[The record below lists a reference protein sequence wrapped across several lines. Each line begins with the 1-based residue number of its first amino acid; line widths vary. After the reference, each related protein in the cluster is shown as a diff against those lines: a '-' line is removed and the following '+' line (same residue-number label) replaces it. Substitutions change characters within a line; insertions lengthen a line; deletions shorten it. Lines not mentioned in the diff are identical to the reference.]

1 MRTRRGSRR
10 PPGKR
15 KAILIA
21 VALLATVAIVAAAVY
36 GNDQNVRSRVDEF
49 IGRPGPSAAT
59 ATETPLDIEGRVQ
72 AAVATARTAPSPAPD
87 VRATT
92 EAAIAATVEALRPT
106 STTDAVPLALA
117 STPTP
122 TPTKTPTPR
131 PAIATRTPTKTPAPG
146 PTIPTRTPTKA
157 PTTRPPPTPTPSVS
171 LRDFTNGRWLE
182 QEDPRL
188 ASSIRELGWIQD
200 GIDGTESEAI
210 QDLLYIAVTSR
221 SVVSSLVSLGWVQD
235 GISDDEAEAI
245 DWINNMSGA
254 EVMSAVV
261 ALGWVQ
267 DGIDDALEIR
277 TIEKLSYIA
286 YENAGLGLS
295 VVALGWVQDGIED
308 IEARAID
315 WISNIEGAEVMSA
328 VVALGWV
335 RDGINDLEVKTI
347 EEFSYIAYEN
357 AELGLSVVALGWVQ
371 DGIEDIEARAID
383 WISNIEGAEVMSAVV
398 ALGWV
403 RDGINDLEVKTI
415 EEFSYI
421 AYEDAE
427 LGLSVVALGWVQDGI
442 EDIEARAIDWISNIG
457 SAEVASAVVALG
469 WVRDG
474 INDLEVKTIEELSY
488 IAYENAELGLSVV
501 ALGWVQD
508 GIEDIEARA
517 IDWISNIGS
526 AEVASAVVALGWVQ
540 DGIDDHLEVRAIGEL
555 SYIAYENAGAASWIV
570 VMPFVETIEPPDV
583 SALQSL
589 SGLVAFEPKT
599 FEAVRSHAA
608 LRDGISNDLA
618 PIVATLHGVA
628 ETNPGLI
635 NVLLDPNRVSLEER
649 TISLPLAGD
658 VILAIIRTRPS
669 TANSMNRLEHA
680 VRTAERFMG
689 LPLPTNY
696 VGVLYENAVPV
707 CSGGANFGTHIA
719 LLPEND
725 IDDGNHEAP
734 SSGRGIPHE
743 VAHYYWSGNADWM
756 DEGAA
761 GLMGYI
767 IEGARTGKP
776 VRPTSLPCAYAT
788 TIAELEGLGISLG
801 NAEFG
806 CNYSLGDRLFVDLYR
821 TLGDEQFRQGF
832 RALYRASEMDHDDYR
847 GTSVGIEHIRRAFRS
862 DDGAER
868 AVIARWYD
876 GTEAHD
882 LSQLDDSPVDHSL
895 PSINGRIDE
904 AYIVTETDGPAV
916 STFSA
921 RDVSDWVYLT
931 LTHSYS
937 VSGGPREVSLEVVE
951 YFEDGFEFGRHTGK
965 LTAEPGYIAETNW
978 FAVGS
983 PPSEKWAPGRYFVYV
998 YVEGRKVAEVA
1009 YEVLP

>member
-1 MRTRRGSRR
+1 M
-10 PPGKR
+10 
-15 KAILIA
+15 
-21 VALLATVAIVAAAVY
+21 
-36 GNDQNVRSRVDEF
+36 
-49 IGRPGPSAAT
+49 
-59 ATETPLDIEGRVQ
+59 
-72 AAVATARTAPSPAPD
+72 
-87 VRATT
+87 
-92 EAAIAATVEALRPT
+92 
-106 STTDAVPLALA
+106 
-117 STPTP
+117 
-122 TPTKTPTPR
+122 
-131 PAIATRTPTKTPAPG
+131 
-146 PTIPTRTPTKA
+146 
-157 PTTRPPPTPTPSVS
+157 
-171 LRDFTNGRWLE
+171 
-182 QEDPRL
+182 
-188 ASSIRELGWIQD
+188 
-200 GIDGTESEAI
+200 
-210 QDLLYIAVTSR
+210 LYIAVTSR
-221 SVVSSLVSLGWVQD
+221 SVVSSLLSLGWVRD
-235 GISDDEAEAI
+235 GISADEAEAI

-254 EVMSAVV
+254 EGMSAVV

-267 DGIDDALEIR
+267 DGIDDALEVR
-277 TIEKLSYIA
+277 TIEELSYIV
-286 YENAGLGLS
+286 NDDTGLGLS

-308 IEARAID
+308 IEAEAVG
-315 WISNIEGAEVMSA
+315 WISNIGSTEVASA
-328 VVALGWV
+328 VVALSWV
-335 RDGINDLEVKTI
+335 QDGIDDALEIRTI
-347 EEFSYIAYEN
+347 EDLSYIAYDDT
-357 AELGLSVVALGWVQ
+357 ALGRSVVSLGWVQ
-371 DGIEDIEARAID
+371 DGIEDIEA
-383 WISNIEGAEVMSAVV
+383 EAV
-398 ALGWV
+398 G
-403 RDGINDLEVKTI
+403 
-415 EEFSYI
+415 
-421 AYEDAE
+421 
-427 LGLSVVALGWVQDGI
+427 
-442 EDIEARAIDWISNIG
+442 WISNIG
-457 SAEVASAVVALG
+457 SAEVASAIVALG
-469 WVRDG
+469 WVQDG
-474 INDLEVKTIEELSY
+474 IDDLEVKTIEELSY
-488 IAYENAELGLSVV
+488 IPNAEVGSAIV

-508 GIEDIEARA
+508 GIG
-517 IDWISNIGS
+517 N
-526 AEVASAVVALGWVQ
+526 
-540 DGIDDHLEVRAIGEL
+540 LEVRAIGEL

-707 CSGGANFGTHIA
+707 SSGGANFGTHIA

>member
-1 MRTRRGSRR
+1 M
-10 PPGKR
+10 
-15 KAILIA
+15 
-21 VALLATVAIVAAAVY
+21 
-36 GNDQNVRSRVDEF
+36 
-49 IGRPGPSAAT
+49 
-59 ATETPLDIEGRVQ
+59 
-72 AAVATARTAPSPAPD
+72 
-87 VRATT
+87 
-92 EAAIAATVEALRPT
+92 
-106 STTDAVPLALA
+106 
-117 STPTP
+117 
-122 TPTKTPTPR
+122 
-131 PAIATRTPTKTPAPG
+131 
-146 PTIPTRTPTKA
+146 
-157 PTTRPPPTPTPSVS
+157 
-171 LRDFTNGRWLE
+171 
-182 QEDPRL
+182 
-188 ASSIRELGWIQD
+188 QD
-200 GIDGTESEAI
+200 GIDGTESDAI
-210 QDLLYIAVTSR
+210 QSMLYIAVTSR
-221 SVVSSLVSLGWVQD
+221 SVVSSLLSLGWVRD
-235 GISDDEAEAI
+235 DISADEAEAI

-254 EVMSAVV
+254 EGMSAVV

-474 INDLEVKTIEELSY
+474 INDLEVKTIEEFSY
-488 IAYENAELGLSVV
+488 IAYEDAELGLSVV

-526 AEVASAVVALGWVQ
+526 AEVASAVVALGWVRDGINDLEVKTIEELSYIAYENAELGLSVVALGWVQ

-707 CSGGANFGTHIA
+707 SSGGANFGTHIA

-832 RALYRASEMDHDDYR
+832 RALYRASEMDHDDYP
-847 GTSVGIEHIRRAFRS
+847 GTSVGIEHVRRAFRS

-876 GTEAHD
+876 GTVPYD
-882 LSQLDDSPVDHSL
+882 LSQLDDSPVDPSL

-904 AYIVTETDGPAV
+904 AYIVTETDGPPV

-921 RDVSDWVYLT
+921 QDVGDWVYLT

-998 YVEGRKVAEVA
+998 YADGRKVADVE